1 MIAFITGYFLGE
13 IGYFISNLLN
23 FKIVSLFRLVF
34 YFSSIVYIVTPQIT
48 VNMALKL
55 LFNKHNTTILA
66 HGLPMS
72 HVTPKVRSLRGDPW
86 GIACATLSFN
96 YFSDL

>member
-1 MIAFITGYFLGE
+1 MLGFGE
-13 IGYFISNLLN
+13 EVIKNT
-23 FKIVSLFRLVF
+23 
-34 YFSSIVYIVTPQIT
+34 VTPQIT

-86 GIACATLSFN
+86 GIACATL
-96 YFSDL
+96 LPPL